1 MSEDQPRYLT
11 DAFAAATKGDLIA
24 QEQEAAEL
32 FTVDVADIAAK
43 QRYYRDTLIEYGLP
57 HAVANDSTVEMAA
70 AYWTQWFRKEE
81 R

>member
-24 QEQEAAEL
+24 QEQEDAEF
-32 FTVDVADIAAK
+32 FTVEGAGIASK
-43 QRYYRDTLIEYGLP
+43 PRYYRDTLIEYGLP

-70 AYWTQWFRKEE
+70 AYWTQWFRKEGQ
-81 R
+81 